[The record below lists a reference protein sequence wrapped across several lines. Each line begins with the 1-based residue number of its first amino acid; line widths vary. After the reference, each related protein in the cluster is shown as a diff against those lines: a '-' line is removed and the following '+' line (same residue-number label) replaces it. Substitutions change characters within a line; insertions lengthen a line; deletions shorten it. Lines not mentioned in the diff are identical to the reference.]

1 MPINTNLNQS
11 PYFDDYDQDKQFNRV
26 LFKPGFAVQARELT
40 QLQSILQNQIEQ
52 FGDNIYKEGSIVK
65 GCTFNNIDDLRYV
78 KLEDT
83 AAFDP
88 TEYES
93 RIVIE
98 DPTGDIIELDYVYII
113 TGSISGLQAQIIKA
127 RKGSVASQQNPQ
139 STFWIKYLN
148 TTASYTQFTAG
159 ESFSIDLYKYK
170 RGTQS
175 PSGANPT
182 PIFASSPDV
191 RVSTASDR
199 VGKAFG
205 IQMSP
210 GVIFQKGHFIF
221 ANEQT
226 LIIENYSDVPSDKN
240 VGFETTEQTISA
252 LQDDSLFDNAF
263 GSKNENA
270 PGADRLKLTPNLVV
284 KTPAQ
289 AGADADFFTII
300 RYQNGNAVGLRDVSQ
315 YNILGEEL
323 ARRTYEESGNYV
335 LESFPVSSDDRIPEG
350 SVNTEVTALLGQG
363 VAYVKGFRVENSG
376 ERSFTIDQI
385 QNTETVNNQSI
396 GIEYGHYVDVTGFS
410 GRLDIDHTPV
420 TLQDNTNGTIGT
432 AIALNLTPTRLY
444 LSNIALS
451 GPITNLDRVSDGNG
465 YVEVGNK
472 LKEVSKKPLIFD
484 SGLSSTFE
492 LTDTLIPVRQRVAAT
507 HSSGAITLTANPG
520 EDFDCQ
526 QDDILV
532 IADNG
537 VQWPVTGLTKS
548 LNNSQM
554 DFNIDSGANTNVF
567 VYHNRRLLGTGSTG
581 IDSYNKVIREPWV
594 KVTYS
599 GNAQASDT
607 QYNLGFPDVFEIKEI
622 KDSTGADFTSSFRLV
637 RNQKDQYYD
646 LSYIEYI
653 AGRPKPADG
662 SVLVNIKCFELS
674 ASTGEYFFSINS
686 YPNTLDRNDIP
697 VHVSDTGIQ
706 YNLRECI
713 DFRPHCDI
721 ESGVSYSATESSANA
736 GSATQDVGVTQPTF
750 TTYGAPL
757 IPAINESATTDIEHY
772 LARIDSIVAD
782 SYGEFT
788 LVKGKENARPVP
800 PQVESDKLV
809 IATAFVPGYPALS
822 SKDADTQRK
831 REYAVKIKPTGVKAY
846 RMKDMHNLEK
856 KIDNMAYYISLNQLE
871 SDTQNLT
878 ILDENGLNRFKNG
891 FVVEPF
897 NNLSLANINS
907 PEFRSAVPFNQK
919 ILTPAVKTF
928 PIDLK
933 YKSNT
938 SGTIFPSVTN
948 PKVATLTR
956 DSNVDVITQPYAT
969 NFRNCV
975 SNFFKYIG
983 EGVISPPYDASYD
996 TTTNPVTL
1004 EIDLTSHF
1012 RDFVDNIQQFL
1023 PMTDTRTTT
1032 EVIGDDTW
1040 FRRWGNRG
1048 RRTEQTTITT
1058 TTREIQVND
1067 SVINAPVGDFVSN
1080 FEFEP
1085 FMASRDIKIYMSGL
1099 RPNTPHYFYF
1109 DGQDVN
1115 AHIIPGST
1123 ASSVDGIERLG
1134 DKGVTSISTDANG
1147 NIYAVFNLPA
1157 ETFYVGDRVLEIAD
1171 VDQYSSID
1179 SASTSKG
1186 FITYRAYNFSVEKSA
1201 LTTSTRAP
1209 DFDVNTTTTT
1219 RNVIRRIRGRDPIAQ
1234 TFFIKKGMGRG
1245 SNSVYLSEVDVFFKR
1260 VATEK
1265 NGITLQVREVING
1278 YPTNQI
1284 VPFSKVHKL
1293 HTELTSAVSDD
1304 ASVATTFTFDAPI
1317 RLDVEKEYA
1326 IVLQPDASDPNYL
1339 VFTSK
1344 VGETDLTP
1352 GTTQGAAIVQ
1362 DWGDGVLFTSTN
1374 NSAWSS
1380 YQDEDMKF
1388 TLRRANFSASTGS
1401 VTLTNNDDEFLTVN
1415 NITGAFNVGEKIYQE
1430 DPVYV
1435 ATPPSNAVNV
1445 VQNSA
1450 TVTSGGGLNTIY
1462 SDGDFI
1468 KISNGS
1474 DIGIY
1479 KIASVDSAVQLTLTS
1494 PWGFASVNG
1503 TDHLPVTVGV
1513 LSYLDKRNAATM
1525 HLTESSATSTRPF
1538 QVGETIKGLDSTR
1551 TADITSID
1559 NINISYFQPF
1569 ISQIND
1575 SVSSTTFEGTFVSP
1589 DNVNITYDLPLQ
1601 FNDNNHYN
1609 QKGVIL
1615 YSKSNDPS
1623 RAKSFDLIVNMEN
1636 NSNVTSSPFV
1646 DIEVSKLLA
1655 YQYTLSNT
1663 AADSSAFVSKTVEL
1677 ASDLDAEDINV
1688 IVTGYRPTGTDIKVY
1703 IRAQSPFDSAGF
1715 ETVPWTELELF
1726 EGVGVFC
1733 SKTNIRDYREFRYR
1747 IADANKN
1754 AGVYEYTSSNG
1765 TFQEFRRF
1773 AIKIELLS
1781 SNIHNAPTLMDYR
1794 AIALT

>member
-52 FGDNIYKEGSIVK
+52 FGDNIFKEGSIVK

-175 PSGANPT
+175 PSGSNPT

-210 GVIFQKGHFIF
+210 GIIFQKGHFVF
-221 ANEQT
+221 ASEQT

-240 VGFETTEQTISA
+240 VGFETTEQTVSA
-252 LQDDSLFDNAF
+252 LQDDSLFDNAY

-284 KTPAQ
+284 KTPTEAN
-289 AGADADFFTII
+289 ADADFFTII

-315 YNILGEEL
+315 YNILGEEM

-350 SVNTEVTALLGQG
+350 SANTEVTALLGQG
-363 VAYVKGFRVENSG
+363 VAYVKGFRIENSG

-385 QNTETVNNQSI
+385 QSTETVNNQSI

-484 SGLSSTFE
+484 SGLSSVFE

-567 VYHNRRLLGTGSTG
+567 VYHNRRLVGTGSTG

-622 KDSTGADFTSSFRLV
+622 KDTTGADFTSSFRLV

-674 ASTGEYFFSINS
+674 SSTGEYFFSINS

-697 VHVSDTGIQ
+697 VHVSDTGVQ

-750 TTYGAPL
+750 STYGAPL

-782 SYGEFT
+782 SYGEFS

-800 PQVESDKLV
+800 PQVENDKLV

-831 REYAVKIKPTGVKAY
+831 REYAVRITPTGVKAY

-878 ILDENGLNRFKNG
+878 ILDENGLSRFKNG

-907 PEFRSAVPFNQK
+907 PEFRSAVPFNQR

-1004 EIDLTSHF
+1004 EIDLASHF

-1023 PMTDTRTTT
+1023 PMTDTTATSTFDRD
-1032 EVIGDDTW
+1032 EG
-1040 FRRWGNRG
+1040 RAG
-1048 RRTEQTTITT
+1048 RRGAGTQTTTITT
-1058 TTREIQVND
+1058 RTSEITVND
-1067 SVINAPVGDFVSN
+1067 SVINMPVGDFVSN

-1134 DKGVTSISTDANG
+1134 DKGVTSVSTDANG

-1171 VDQYSSID
+1171 VNQYSSID

-1293 HTELTSAVSDD
+1293 HTELTSATSDD
-1304 ASVATTFTFDAPI
+1304 ASVATTFAFDAPI

-1344 VGETDLTP
+1344 VGGIDLTP
-1352 GTTQGAAIVQ
+1352 GTTQGTAIVQ

-1435 ATPPSNAVNV
+1435 ATPPSNGVNV
-1445 VQNSA
+1445 TQNSNV
-1450 TVTSGGGLNTIY
+1450 VTSGGDLNTIY

-1538 QVGETIKGLDSTR
+1538 QVGQTIKGLDSTK

-1623 RAKSFDLIVNMEN
+1623 RTKSFDLIVNMEN

-1726 EGVGVFC
+1726 EGVGTFC
-1733 SKTNIRDYREFRYR
+1733 SKTNIRDYKEFRYR